1 MQEMCNAETR
11 TSLILIKNQFEIE
24 KTGMYS
30 IFIRHGDR
38 DKIPEGEFGNE
49 VELNQKGFRRSL
61 EYGKSM
67 KDQKINRIF
76 TSPVKRCIQ
85 TAEVI
90 REGLESNVKI
100 EVSTLLGDPG
110 AFVKDGKL
118 AGDNYLRLGF
128 SSCYEGILNHEPIE
142 GNRDISEGASIL
154 SRFFL
159 ENAQAEGLNIYV
171 SHDMIVALYA
181 FGTFRRKYTLDSD
194 WVPYLGG
201 LIIKHNNSII

>member
-1 MQEMCNAETR
+1 MQEMYNAKTNN
-11 TSLILIKNQFEIE
+11 SLILLKNQFEIE
-24 KTGMYS
+24 ETGMYS

-49 VELNQKGFRRSL
+49 IELNQKGFQRSL

-67 KDQKINRIF
+67 KAKKINKIF

-85 TAEVI
+85 TAESI
-90 REGLESNVKI
+90 REGLAKNVAI

-118 AGDNYLRLGF
+118 AGESYLRLGF
-128 SSCYEGILNHEPIE
+128 SSCYESILNHKPVQ
-142 GNRDISEGASIL
+142 GNRDISDGASIL

-159 ENAQAEGLNIYV
+159 DNAKADGLNIYV

-181 FGTFRRKYTLDSD
+181 FETFRRKYTLGSD

-201 LIIKHNNSII
+201 LTIKHNSSIL